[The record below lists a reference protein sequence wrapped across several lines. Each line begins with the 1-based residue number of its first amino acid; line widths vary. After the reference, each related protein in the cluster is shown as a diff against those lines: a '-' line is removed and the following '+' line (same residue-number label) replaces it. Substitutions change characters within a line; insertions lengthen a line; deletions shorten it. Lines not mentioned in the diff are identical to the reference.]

1 MLQLLAWQF
10 NSCRLVSQ
18 IEDILVGDK
27 QLAKEI
33 MYDMKQA
40 ELAKEGHS
48 AASLPQPAPAQSTKQ
63 GPAAPGQPRGEVSA
77 PPASPM
83 PGLSPRG
90 GTSSRQ
96 RHSRMRPSSGLY

>member
-1 MLQLLAWQF
+1 M
-10 NSCRLVSQ
+10 Q

-40 ELAKEGHS
+40 ELAKEGHAA
-48 AASLPQPAPAQSTKQ
+48 AASLPQPAPAQPTKQ
-63 GPAAPGQPRGEVSA
+63 GPAAPGQPRREVSA
-77 PPASPM
+77 APASPM
-83 PGLSPRG
+83 SGLSPRG

-96 RHSRMRPSSGLY
+96 TQSRMRPSSGLY